1 MEKQALADSLRNSS
15 SKQHFRIFPGVP
27 IKAINKDSTIDI
39 LLESFQNCSEQLFF
53 TGERVL
59 LQIQQFNFISFFKND
74 DAEIYK
80 WPLI

>member
-1 MEKQALADSLRNSS
+1 M
-15 SKQHFRIFPGVP
+15 P

-59 LQIQQFNFISFFKND
+59 LQIQQFNFISIFKND
-74 DAEIYK
+74 DDKYYK
-80 WPLI
+80 WLLI

>member
-1 MEKQALADSLRNSS
+1 M
-15 SKQHFRIFPGVP
+15 P

-59 LQIQQFNFISFFKND
+59 LQIQQSNFISFFKND
-74 DAEIYK
+74 DDEYYK
-80 WPLI
+80 WLLI